1 MAYNHNV
8 LLGLVAAAF
17 TATAALAG
25 SHTSGQAEKAVK
37 ARKAHMGLNAFNLGI
52 LGAMAKGEVEFN
64 ADVAQGAANDLAALA
79 MMSQASYWPEGS
91 SSDDMEGTRAL
102 PVAWTDMAGII
113 EKAQAL
119 GAATTAMA
127 AAAGTLEGVQAAIGP
142 VGAACGACHKV
153 YRKPDS

>member
-1 MAYNHNV
+1 
-8 LLGLVAAAF
+8 
-17 TATAALAG
+17 
-25 SHTSGQAEKAVK
+25 
-37 ARKAHMGLNAFNLGI
+37 MGLNAFNLGI